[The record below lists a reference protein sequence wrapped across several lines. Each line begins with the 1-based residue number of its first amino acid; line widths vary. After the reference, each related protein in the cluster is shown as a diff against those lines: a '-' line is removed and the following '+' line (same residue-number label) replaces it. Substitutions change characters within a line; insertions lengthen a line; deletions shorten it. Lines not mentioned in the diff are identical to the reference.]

1 MNSYNQL
8 HSNSSRICIKDLMIS
23 EKTSAHW
30 AKLKMRKNS
39 NVEKGDTGEVTSTAR
54 LGELK

>member
-1 MNSYNQL
+1 MDSYNQL

-39 NVEKGDTGEVTSTAR
+39 NVEKGDTRRSDVDCQIGRA
-54 LGELK
+54 

>member
-8 HSNSSRICIKDLMIS
+8 RSNSSRICIKDLMIS

-39 NVEKGDTGEVTSTAR
+39 SVEKGDTRRSDVDCQIGRA
-54 LGELK
+54 

>member
-39 NVEKGDTGEVTSTAR
+39 NVEKGDTRRSDVDRQIGRA
-54 LGELK
+54 

>member
-8 HSNSSRICIKDLMIS
+8 RSNSSRICIKDLMIS

-39 NVEKGDTGEVTSTAR
+39 NVEKGDTRRSDVDRQIGRA
-54 LGELK
+54 

>member
-39 NVEKGDTGEVTSTAR
+39 NVEKGDTRRSDVDCQIGRA
-54 LGELK
+54 